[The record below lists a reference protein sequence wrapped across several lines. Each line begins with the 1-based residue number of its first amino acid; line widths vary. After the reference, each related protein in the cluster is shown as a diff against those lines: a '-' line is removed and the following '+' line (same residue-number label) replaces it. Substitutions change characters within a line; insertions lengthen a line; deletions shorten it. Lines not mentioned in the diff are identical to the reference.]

1 MSKHLILCIEA
12 DKQSKTDMLYIDKL
26 IKETYK
32 IDNSIKIDYIYL
44 CGKRNYNN
52 KKTIN
57 DIKKTI
63 KMSQFNQKVVIYCI
77 DLDDYDCSSETKKL
91 NKDIKDFCVIKK
103 FKYVWFCRDV
113 EDVFWGKQVSDTDK
127 VQMAIKFS
135 KKSKAFSSQLLSNMS
150 SNVISK
156 TKSNLVTV
164 LDDVLK
170 KQ

>member
-1 MSKHLILCIEA
+1 M
-12 DKQSKTDMLYIDKL
+12 
-26 IKETYK
+26 
-32 IDNSIKIDYIYL
+32 
-44 CGKRNYNN
+44 
-52 KKTIN
+52 
-57 DIKKTI
+57 
-63 KMSQFNQKVVIYCI
+63 
-77 DLDDYDCSSETKKL
+77 
-91 NKDIKDFCVIKK
+91 
-103 FKYVWFCRDV
+103 

-135 KKSKAFSSQLLSNMS
+135 KKNKAFSSQLLSNMS